1 MQPDLPDLHI
11 FACVAEAES
20 FRAAAE
26 QLRMSRST
34 VSSRIGQ
41 LEKELGVTLFNR
53 TTRRISLTDS
63 GRTLFQYW
71 ETIASSIDEAVAAM
85 QGADQ
90 QATGTIRVSMPTSL
104 GAALMPFIVQQ
115 FQRDWPDIRM
125 SVDFREQ
132 YVDVVGKG
140 FDAVIR
146 VATKLPDS
154 RLTARRLAITPR
166 VLVASPGYLKRH
178 GRPKKLN
185 DLKRCDCLCL
195 GSHSEQKMTWVFDK
209 KPGAT
214 EISLR
219 PSFTANNDLALIL
232 AACMDAG
239 LLYLPRLVIE
249 SELHLRRLEV
259 INLSDAVGQNMGVF
273 AVYPKKKP
281 PAKVKVFV
289 EFVDKCLKRLADT
302 DRWTP
307 LQSRD

>member
-1 MQPDLPDLHI
+1 MKPELPDLHI
-11 FACVAEAES
+11 FARVAEAES

-63 GRTLFQYW
+63 GRTLYQYW
-71 ETIASSIDEAVAAM
+71 ETIASSIEEAVGAL

-90 QATGTIRVSMPTSL
+90 QATGTLRVSMPTSL
-104 GAALMPFIVQQ
+104 GAALMPSIVQR

-146 VATKLPDS
+146 VAARLPDS
-154 RLTARRLAITPR
+154 RLTARRLATTQR
-166 VLVASPGYLKRH
+166 VLVASPNYLRRD
-178 GRPKKLN
+178 GRPKMLN
-185 DLKRCDCLCL
+185 DLKQHDCLCL
-195 GSHSEQKMTWVFDK
+195 GARSEQKMTWKFDR
-209 KPGAT
+209 KPGTT

-239 LLYLPRLVIE
+239 ILYVPRLVIE
-249 SELHLRRLEV
+249 SELRLGRLEV
-259 INLSDAVGQNMGVF
+259 ISLSDAVGKKLGVF
-273 AVYPKKKP
+273 AVYPQKKP
-281 PAKVKVFV
+281 PAKVKVFA
-289 EFVDKCLKRLADT
+289 EFVDGCLQQLADT
-302 DRWTP
+302 DRWAP